1 MQTTF
6 SGDDKMAWTLILSS
20 TEEKESDVLRQLF
33 MKLPGSLLDLEFR
46 QVRSSVCVGTD
57 LKVCWSYGKNGKGS

>member
-33 MKLPGSLLDLEFR
+33 MKLPASFFDLEFR
-46 QVRSSVCVGTD
+46 QVRQSVCVGTD
-57 LKVCWSYGKNGKGS
+57 LKVCWSCGKSGKGS